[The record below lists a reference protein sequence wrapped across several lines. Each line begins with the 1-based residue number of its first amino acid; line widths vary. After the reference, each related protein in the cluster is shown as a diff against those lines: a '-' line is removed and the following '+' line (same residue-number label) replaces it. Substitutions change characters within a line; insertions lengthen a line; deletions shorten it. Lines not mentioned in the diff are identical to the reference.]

1 MRVGPD
7 ANDSESK
14 ALTGWY
20 RTGKVVAADDID
32 IQASLTLQKGLIF
45 WTSVHMWPQLASKG
59 KDAARFLQLGFMAP
73 SMTMAAETDSALDED
88 EAEDVQVSE
97 RVSTQDVSS
106 KDIGFRPDYNPK
118 GFSYKRRESAA
129 MKRKKSAIEEIVNP

>member
-73 SMTMAAETDSALDED
+73 SMTMAAETWMRMKQKMYKYQRECPHKMCHPKISVSDRIIIQKDSHTNGGKAL
-88 EAEDVQVSE
+88 Q
-97 RVSTQDVSS
+97 
-106 KDIGFRPDYNPK
+106 
-118 GFSYKRRESAA
+118 
-129 MKRKKSAIEEIVNP
+129 